1 MITLDK
7 IWKQKSELS
16 IQYLQTLL
24 CRSRYWMDSSWNQF
38 TWKTQLDYQLNFPLQ
53 FDGILEKMKY
63 ELDSLNRT
71 SMSLAMSKWERW
83 IR

>member
-1 MITLDK
+1 
-7 IWKQKSELS
+7 
-16 IQYLQTLL
+16 
-24 CRSRYWMDSSWNQF
+24 MDSSWNQF

-63 ELDSLNRT
+63 EIDSLNRT